1 MPKVTFIEIN
11 GSEHVVDA
19 QENASLMQTA
29 LDNGVPGII
38 GDCGGNCSCATCH
51 VYVDEAWLAKLQPP
65 SAQEREMI
73 DCALNIRPNS
83 RLCCQI
89 AVSTALEGLVVRLP
103 ASQI

>member
-73 DCALNIRPNS
+73 DCALNIRANS

-89 AVSTALEGLVVRLP
+89 AVSPALEGLVVRLP